1 MAFSVNSPI
10 GDGVTTQFAV
20 SFTNGLYSRDNV
32 HVFVGDETTERAFTW
47 INDGLIDV
55 QGTVPAVGEVVTI
68 RRIMDKT
75 NKAVDFADGEILDE
89 RNLDTMVD
97 QLYNIAH
104 EFLDGYGLTEI
115 NTDVDMRGN
124 SLTNVG
130 GGDPND
136 PGSLATIG
144 DLQNAIVSPEDL
156 VDAVRISN
164 NFSDL
169 DDTAVC
175 RTNLDVYSKA
185 EVQEVTQSNANTLIN
200 GDFQVWQRGTSFSN
214 VDNMYTADRWL
225 CDAYSSPGDSSSVSR
240 EPFTPG
246 QSVIPLPNNPEY
258 YLHYVRNQQGSSD
271 QSVIRQRIENLTMVQ
286 GMHTLSYWAYS
297 DKNITLSLNF
307 VRRFSGG
314 GSTDN
319 QLIEVTHL
327 TGWNYYEHQVDIGS
341 LSGQTIGDGNYLEI
355 AWVDFAVEANGAFTF
370 DIANVKFEK
379 GSVATPFE
387 SEPYGDVLA
396 KCQRYYEKQD
406 FSDKQVFFASGQA
419 VAATAARLTLPY
431 ETVKRTNSPTI
442 TSSSAGSFFVNAAAG
457 NSLQVTSLS
466 FDSAGNKYL
475 RILADVSSGLVTGN
489 ATIIKSDGNADR
501 FIAIDAE
508 L

>member
-1 MAFSVNSPI
+1 MAFSVNSPV

-32 HVFVGDETTERAFTW
+32 HVFVGDEETERAFTW

-55 QGTVPAVGEVVTI
+55 QGTVPAAGETVTI

-104 EFLDGYGLTEI
+104 EFLDGYGLSEI

-124 SLTNVG
+124 SLTNIG

-136 PGSLATIG
+136 RGSLATIG
-144 DLQNAIVSPEDL
+144 DLQDAIVSPEDL

-175 RTNLDVYSKA
+175 RTNLDVYSTD
-185 EVQEVTQSNANTLIN
+185 EVHEVAPGANLLIN
-200 GDFQVWQRGTSFSN
+200 GDFQVWQRGTSFPGAPAGYS
-214 VDNMYTADRWL
+214 ADRW
-225 CDAYSSPGDSSSVSR
+225 YSPGNRTANQSNDVPSNT
-240 EPFTPG
+240 EFTLSAEFKVGTATNTTFSQP
-246 QSVIPLPNNPEY
+246 IELPATGEAG
-258 YLHYVRNQQGSSD
+258 VFQQGA
-271 QSVIRQRIENLTMVQ
+271 TF
-286 GMHTLSYWAYS
+286 TLS
-297 DKNITLSLNF
+297 
-307 VRRFSGG
+307 
-314 GSTDN
+314 
-319 QLIEVTHL
+319 
-327 TGWNYYEHQVDIGS
+327 GWIKTAELGRQVDYSVRFADDAALTNEVIVEPS
-341 LSGQTIGDGNYLEI
+341 TLLSTGDATWQYITRTFTVGVNPAGTNKCLVVQLNSAADSVQTTVTVTGLKLER
-355 AWVDFAVEANGAFTF
+355 
-370 DIANVKFEK
+370 

-396 KCQRYYEKQD
+396 KCQRYYV
-406 FSDKQVFFASGQA
+406 SLNASGSA
-419 VAATAARLTLPY
+419 LRSFGMGYGLGTTTARPLCMLPTTMRATPSFSFNGAAGDYRLFGEAGSVTPTAI
-431 ETVKRTNSPTI
+431 TVNSVSDGEVFINVTTASGI
-442 TSSSAGSFFVNAAAG
+442 SAGQCYVFRG
-457 NSLQVTSLS
+457 NTTGADLQL
-466 FDSAGNKYL
+466 
-475 RILADVSSGLVTGN
+475 
-489 ATIIKSDGNADR
+489 
-501 FIAIDAE
+501 DAE

>member
-20 SFTNGLYSRDNV
+20 SFTNGLYSRNNV

-97 QLYNIAH
+97 QLYNISH

-130 GGDPND
+130 GGDPTD

-144 DLQNAIVSPEDL
+144 DLQSAIVSPEDL

-185 EVQEVTQSNANTLIN
+185 EVQEVTQANANILIN
-200 GDFQVWQRGTSFSN
+200 GDFQVWQRGESFPSHSTGYHADRWATTSNRNIYKSDSNPPNTSFS
-214 VDNMYTADRWL
+214 
-225 CDAYSSPGDSSSVSR
+225 
-240 EPFTPG
+240 
-246 QSVIPLPNNPEY
+246 QSLWVNNGT
-258 YLHYVRNQQGSSD
+258 GSSLNL
-271 QSVIRQRIENLTMVQ
+271 RQ
-286 GMHTLSYWAYS
+286 
-297 DKNITLSLNF
+297 
-307 VRRFSGG
+307 
-314 GSTDN
+314 
-319 QLIEVTHL
+319 
-327 TGWNYYEHQVDIGS
+327 
-341 LSGQTIGDGNYLEI
+341 
-355 AWVDFAVEANGAFTF
+355 AVELPSDGDAGVFQLNETFTVSGYVKVDQVGRNINLAVSFTDDYNFAGRVDLISLPIYVGTGVWEKFEHTF
-370 DIANVKFEK
+370 DINGAPLPTNKCLTFQFSSDSDSVATDARFTGLKLER

-387 SEPYGDVLA
+387 VEPYGDVLL
-396 KCQRYYEKQD
+396 KCQRYCRRVSLNRYQNLGTCRGNGADTLVSTPQALSPKMRVAPTSTTINSTVRIQRYRNSAELDGASVTISCAMQD
-406 FSDKQVFFASGQA
+406 QDRLYYGVGGLSNPWQISDE
-419 VAATAARLTLPY
+419 PY
-431 ETVKRTNSPTI
+431 YVSVDNVSTSPEYI
-442 TSSSAGSFFVNAAAG
+442 
-457 NSLQVTSLS
+457 
-466 FDSAGNKYL
+466 YL
-475 RILADVSSGLVTGN
+475 
-489 ATIIKSDGNADR
+489 
-501 FIAIDAE
+501 DAE

>member
-97 QLYNIAH
+97 QLYNISH

-130 GGDPND
+130 SGDPND

-144 DLQNAIVSPEDL
+144 DLQSAIVSPEDL

-164 NFSDL
+164 NFNDL

-185 EVQEVTQSNANTLIN
+185 EVQEVTQSNANLLIN
-200 GDFQVWQRGTSFSN
+200 GDFQVWQRGTGPTVTDGLGTN
-214 VDNMYTADRWL
+214 YLADRFYVTG
-225 CDAYSSPGDSSSVSR
+225 AAGNSQVERNTHSAGDLPVS
-240 EPFTPG
+240 TP
-246 QSVIPLPNNPEY
+246 QY
-258 YLHYVRNQQGSSD
+258 YLEHNILLGGASSL
-271 QSVIRQRIENLTMVQ
+271 RQRIEGGAVLGGSLV
-286 GMHTLSYWAYS
+286 TLSFWYKTSIAV
-297 DKNITLSLNF
+297 TEGLRTVVL
-307 VRRFSGG
+307 G
-314 GSTDN
+314 GSYVTLPDIVSTGNTWQKFTTTFTVPTDA
-319 QLIEVTHL
+319 T
-327 TGWNYYEHQVDIGS
+327 DPS
-341 LSGQTIGDGNYLEI
+341 SYLELRI
-355 AWVDFAVEANGAFTF
+355 DHALTQH
-370 DIANVKFEK
+370 KFQISQAKLEK

-396 KCQRYYEKQD
+396 KCQRYYWRGYAQDSDAFKYGISGISNQVALSVVSLPTTLRAAPTVAFLSGTPANCTPND
-406 FSDKQVFFASGQA
+406 FSFGFDGFTHRGSVNASGYYRIQ
-419 VAATAARLTLPY
+419 TALY
-431 ETVKRTNSPTI
+431 E
-442 TSSSAGSFFVNAAAG
+442 A
-457 NSLQVTSLS
+457 
-466 FDSAGNKYL
+466 
-475 RILADVSSGLVTGN
+475 
-489 ATIIKSDGNADR
+489 
-501 FIAIDAE
+501 DAE